1 MNRKNLTRTNLGGIK
16 KMDLTTPKTT
26 LTEYVDLAMS
36 ISDSSDQVTT
46 SSKLLRELIID
57 SKHDPLEID
66 QENDTYEYEWSD

>member
-1 MNRKNLTRTNLGGIK
+1 
-16 KMDLTTPKTT
+16 MDLTTPKTT